1 MELKSCSLV
10 FKGGLEKKKKK
21 PDSIKLNQKTGYMYR
36 PLTRSLSVIVKG
48 LNPTAIKMLVS
59 WKADTLHD
67 KNDWVR
73 NLNFGLRDQCNQ
85 PLLWSLLWFAGPSFI
100 SCYSGVLNELA
111 YEIEIHRWYYV
122 SREIRN
128 WFNSK
133 SSHYVFEKTQNPS
146 SGVKGGSITN
156 LNYNVFE

>member
-85 PLLWSLLWFAGPSFI
+85 PLL
-100 SCYSGVLNELA
+100 
-111 YEIEIHRWYYV
+111 
-122 SREIRN
+122 
-128 WFNSK
+128 
-133 SSHYVFEKTQNPS
+133 
-146 SGVKGGSITN
+146 
-156 LNYNVFE
+156 